1 MNIALEQATNLRR
14 GTNRTAVLPTAQPHA
29 PARPALPSPPLTRH
43 SETHRASGETPARFT
58 PLPGARPNRAEATA
72 YCDARCADT
81 NKLCGLLSWT
91 SLAGVRSWL
100 AISSAVVAPSH
111 PSRGGETTRRR
122 LRVPRST
129 TARRCGGSHAG
140 GLLWPRPPVSDPS
153 AHAVWRA
160 RRGHKSPGPSA
171 STATRLP
178 VTVSS

>member
-100 AISSAVVAPSH
+100 AISSGSSHRDTPAVAAKPLADVFAFLELLQLVVAGDLTLGSTLAIAAH
-111 PSRGGETTRRR
+111 TRPIR
-122 LRVPRST
+122 
-129 TARRCGGSHAG
+129 
-140 GLLWPRPPVSDPS
+140 
-153 AHAVWRA
+153 
-160 RRGHKSPGPSA
+160 
-171 STATRLP
+171 
-178 VTVSS
+178 